1 MNEYIILKAN
11 VEGYDRLVLCLSF
24 ESLLSYINKIEDAL
38 SLDKKEERILI
49 DQLLI
54 TGNGTNRF
62 MSCEFSN
69 GKIDFKTA
77 QIVNPDEY
85 YRKETVDWLHDNY
98 SYVENSILTDEQR
111 QKIKN
116 GLNSSFF
123 LLKFYDNLCPR
134 FTKGEAIKRGAE
146 FINFEKNT
154 IEPSRGK
161 REDLK
166 HN

>member
-11 VEGYDRLVLCLSF
+11 IEGYDRLVLCLSF
-24 ESLLSYINKIEDAL
+24 ESLLSYIDKIENAL
-38 SLDKKEERILI
+38 SLDKKEKRILI
-49 DQLLI
+49 DQLFI

-77 QIVNPDEY
+77 KIVDPDEY

-98 SYVENSILTDEQR
+98 SYVENSILTNEQR

-116 GLNSSFF
+116 KVVF
-123 LLKFYDNLCPR
+123 
-134 FTKGEAIKRGAE
+134 
-146 FINFEKNT
+146 
-154 IEPSRGK
+154 
-161 REDLK
+161 
-166 HN
+166 